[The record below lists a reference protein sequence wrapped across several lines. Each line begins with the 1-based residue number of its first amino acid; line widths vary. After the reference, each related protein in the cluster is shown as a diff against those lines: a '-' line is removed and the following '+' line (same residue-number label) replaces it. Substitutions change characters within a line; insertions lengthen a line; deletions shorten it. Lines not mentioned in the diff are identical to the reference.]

1 MGRDGRLEKAYYF
14 VKFCRDR
21 APWRAVT
28 ADRVWGMWSHCWGIS
43 MKIQWSNGHGYGQQ
57 TLEQS
62 ADMNLC
68 VMDLMVGVFFA
79 GQGRRLVV
87 ALTGAL
93 ASKVGKVVEP
103 LEARV
108 DLWDVIVLESA
119 DQRLRMCAKGIS
131 SDESASSARI
141 NTARIIPVKDI

>member
-1 MGRDGRLEKAYYF
+1 MD
-14 VKFCRDR
+14 
-21 APWRAVT
+21 
-28 ADRVWGMWSHCWGIS
+28 
-43 MKIQWSNGHGYGQQ
+43 
-57 TLEQS
+57 
-62 ADMNLC
+62 LC
-68 VMDLMVGVFFA
+68 IMDLMAGVFFV

-141 NTARIIPVKDI
+141 NTARIIPVKDICTSSSSTVRSRKGWFQKELGLWQM